1 MVKLKA
7 GILKSVLTGVLA
19 MSSMAVSAFE
29 YYVVKQDTNVYE
41 SPGSSQSM
49 SGLHKGQMLLKI
61 DQKGNW
67 SRVFFLSADK
77 QPLKG
82 WLPEGMISPQGAPAG
97 VDLASDNALMVNVE
111 TLRIRKGPGSKHA
124 VVGALK
130 REQRV
135 KPLATEGE
143 WVQVQYLDAKGATQ
157 VAWTARRYLKPVARA
172 NKPVVRAQVAA
183 QSSADSSAENRAAD
197 DTRYQVTGD
206 NVRVRKGPGTNYKI
220 AGKLSKNQKVE
231 VLNSNGNWKQ
241 IRVSNGDKLLVGWT
255 TERFLKPLN

>member
-1 MVKLKA
+1 MKVKLKA
-7 GILKSVLTGVLA
+7 GILKSVLTGVLT
-19 MSSMAVSAFE
+19 MTSMAVSAFE
-29 YYVVKQDTNVYE
+29 YYVVNQDTTVFE

-49 SGLHKGQMLLKI
+49 TDLYKGQMLLKI

-82 WLPEGMISPQGAPAG
+82 WLPAGMITPQGAPAG
-97 VDLASDNALMVNVE
+97 VDLASDNSLIVNVD

-130 REQRV
+130 REQMV
-135 KPLATEGE
+135 KPLAVEGE

-157 VAWTARRYLKPVARA
+157 VVWTARRYLKPVTVTA
-172 NKPVVRAQVAA
+172 KP
-183 QSSADSSAENRAAD
+183 ADSSDVSASVSAVKDA
-197 DTRYQVTGD
+197 RYQVIGD

-220 AGKLSKNQKVE
+220 AGKLSKNQQVE
-231 VLNSNGNWKQ
+231 VLSSKGSWKQ
-241 IRVSNGDKLLVGWT
+241 IRVSNGENLLVGWT